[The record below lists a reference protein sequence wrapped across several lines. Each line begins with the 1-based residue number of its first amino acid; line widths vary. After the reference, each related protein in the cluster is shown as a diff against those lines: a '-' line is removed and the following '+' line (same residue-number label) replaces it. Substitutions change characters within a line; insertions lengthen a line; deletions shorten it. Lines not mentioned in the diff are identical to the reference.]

1 MTKRHHLHAIIANIT
16 IALEY
21 DPQDL
26 AALTTLNAQIREA
39 AKKLPGYRDIEIR
52 LGKIPAPD
60 GVTITEPLAPT
71 IEPPVKVDLVENS
84 KSLDIPGF
92 LKK

>member
-1 MTKRHHLHAIIANIT
+1 MSAHKIRHIHAVIATIT

-39 AKKLPGYRDIEIR
+39 ARVLPGYTDIAVR
-52 LGKIPAPD
+52 LGKIPAPA
-60 GVTITEPLAPT
+60 VKEPVVVAPA
-71 IEPPVKVDLVENS
+71 KDDAAADLS
-84 KSLDIPGF
+84 IPTF
-92 LKK
+92 LQGSAKAR